1 MRTLQLFLSSSFLCA
16 GLAAQTPAP
25 ATADKPGT
33 VAQAQSPAATR
44 WQELETKQNTRMRG
58 LQRGDAAARETAMK
72 EVVAECQ
79 AFAAEFPKTV
89 EASKAWLKVAQIASM
104 TKDKEVAGKA
114 LVALDVDVLDFPS
127 VVSAAV
133 LAKRADLTDHQG
145 RLLEAAKKKAKSL
158 DERLELVTAIRS
170 GMQDAEGA
178 DKLMAEIEAG
188 ATADEDKAM
197 LAMHKAR
204 GLRRNKVDDYKAALA
219 DVAAKYPATKAGKS
233 ASAKLLAASL
243 AVGSDPVPFS
253 TKDMDGKDVSVADY
267 KGKVLLIDFWATWC
281 GPCMAELPHVLETYQ
296 EFHDQGFEILGISLD
311 RDTDKDKLVQTIKDR
326 GMSWR
331 HVYDGKFWNA
341 EIAQLHDV
349 NSIPFTLLIG
359 KDGKVAAMS
368 LRGDALK
375 KAVQAAL
382 AVK

>member
-1 MRTLQLFLSSSFLCA
+1 MRALQLFLSSSFLCI
-16 GLAAQTPAP
+16 GLSAQTPTP

-33 VAQAQSPAATR
+33 VAQAPSSAATR
-44 WQELETKQNTRMRG
+44 WQELEAKQATRMRG

-72 EVVAECQ
+72 EVVAECE
-79 AFAAEFPKTV
+79 AFAAEFPKTA
-89 EASKAWLKVAQIASM
+89 EASKAWLKVAQIAGM
-104 TKDKEVAGKA
+104 TKDKEAAGKA
-114 LVALDVDVLDFPS
+114 LVALDVEVLDFAS

-133 LAKRADLTDHQG
+133 LAKRADLMDHQG
-145 RLLEAAKKKAKSL
+145 RLVEAAKKKAKSL
-158 DERLELVTAIRS
+158 DERLELVTAMRA

-178 DKLMAEIEAG
+178 DKLMAEIEAA

-204 GLRRNKVDDYKAALA
+204 GLRRNKADEYKAALA
-219 DVAAKYPATKAGKS
+219 DVVAKFPATKAGKT
-233 ASAKLLAASL
+233 AAAKLLAAGL
-243 AVGSDPVPFS
+243 AVGSDPVPFT

-296 EFHDQGFEILGISLD
+296 ELHDQGFEILGISLD
-311 RDTDKDKLVQTIKDR
+311 RDTDKDKLLQTIKDR

-331 HVYDGKFWNA
+331 HVYDGKWWSA
-341 EIAQLHDV
+341 EVAQLHDV

-359 KDGKVAAMS
+359 KDGKVAGMS
-368 LRGDALK
+368 LRGDDLK
-375 KAVQAAL
+375 KAVKAAL
-382 AVK
+382 AAK